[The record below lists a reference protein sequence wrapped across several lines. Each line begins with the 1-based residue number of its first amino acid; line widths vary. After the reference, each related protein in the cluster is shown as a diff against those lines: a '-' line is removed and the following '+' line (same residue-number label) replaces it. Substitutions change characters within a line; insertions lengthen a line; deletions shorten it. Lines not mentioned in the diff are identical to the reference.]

1 MMDSLNINV
10 EAIAVAASVL
20 TAAAACVA
28 NILITKKDKQAEEL
42 KIRKFKG
49 ELKQFI
55 LWYQQARHGLN
66 QLHDD
71 SYKSELTSKVLS
83 DYRKI
88 SYPFCG
94 TFTYWENDREDILMA
109 LERNYNKDAV
119 QKCESFMDRS
129 MKFVKLSSHL
139 FEVMGQKKNG
149 NLPYH
154 EFCEKFIQLCP
165 DAYIA
170 MWGGSFNSC
179 LRYNMVELESEYKEI
194 AGMLGLE
201 PVEMS

>member
-1 MMDSLNINV
+1 MMDAVNV
-10 EAIAVAASVL
+10 ETISVVASVL

-28 NILITKKDKQAEEL
+28 NILIRKKDKQAEEL

-71 SYKSELTSKVLS
+71 CYKSELTSKVLS

-88 SYPFCG
+88 SYLFSG
-94 TFTYWENDREDILMA
+94 TFSYWENDREDILMA

-119 QKCESFMDRS
+119 QKCEAFMDHA

-139 FEVMGQKKNG
+139 FEVMGKSENG

-154 EFCEKFIQLCP
+154 EFCEKFILLCP
-165 DAYIA
+165 DTYIA

-179 LRYNMVELESEYKEI
+179 LRHNMVELESEYKEI

-201 PVEMS
+201 LVEMD